1 MREIGAVVEREARGW
16 PRADLVTTVA
26 GNGDG
31 SAAAL
36 LVARTRLPSGSSLAH
51 TRSRTARRSAES
63 GRPGGSLMREAE
75 QVEGP
80 GPRISLAPVRRR
92 RPAKLHQPRLL
103 RMKREAVLPGSFGKH
118 FRHAARVHLRRECD
132 DEVVRV
138 ADEGCPPDEP
148 GPHLRREPPVE
159 HLVKVDVRSS
169 GETTPP
175 CGVPVSGCVSTPAS
189 MTPAFSHLSIA
200 RRSTPSRT
208 LWSRKPRR
216 CPWSKESK
224 NPLMSTSS
232 THPASCPPTVPLTG
246 SPFPPQGPSGR
257 FPCIVGTTESSDV
270 LPPLPPRFVAFAWR
284 YQPRSLVRSRGR
296 GAPRLR
302 GPGALTG
309 RPIRSQLETTGPPRF
324 LANPHALVP
333 RSLTTVR
340 PRRLRLLLG
349 ASVLPSA
356 HKTASALTT
365 AFVFGA
371 R

>member
-1 MREIGAVVEREARGW
+1 
-16 PRADLVTTVA
+16 
-26 GNGDG
+26 
-31 SAAAL
+31 
-36 LVARTRLPSGSSLAH
+36 
-51 TRSRTARRSAES
+51 
-63 GRPGGSLMREAE
+63 
-75 QVEGP
+75 
-80 GPRISLAPVRRR
+80 
-92 RPAKLHQPRLL
+92 
-103 RMKREAVLPGSFGKH
+103 
-118 FRHAARVHLRRECD
+118 
-132 DEVVRV
+132 
-138 ADEGCPPDEP
+138 
-148 GPHLRREPPVE
+148 
-159 HLVKVDVRSS
+159 
-169 GETTPP
+169 
-175 CGVPVSGCVSTPAS
+175 

-302 GPGALTG
+302 GPGRADG
-309 RPIRSQLETTGPPRF
+309 APDPISAGDDGTSQVPGE
-324 LANPHALVP
+324 PHALVP